1 MSNHSLFMVKTRKQV
16 FAIIFLEVN
25 QMDLVQIGKFIAQLR
40 KEHELSQEKLGE
52 IIGVTNKTIS
62 RWETGT
68 YLPSAE
74 MLLSMSKLFNVSINE
89 LLSGKRLTQEEYKV
103 AAEEN
108 LRQVVKVSSFTL
120 KEKVAFYKK
129 KWLKEHI
136 VAMCCWGIG
145 IITVLVIGIIL
156 TLPLF
161 VAAAIL
167 LLLIGHAWRNNT
179 MMAYVERNAFD
190 GTERND

>member
-1 MSNHSLFMVKTRKQV
+1 M

-25 QMDLVQIGKFIAQLR
+25 QIDLVQIGKFIAQLR

-62 RWETGT
+62 RWETGI

-74 MLLSMSKLFNVSINE
+74 MLLSMSKLFDVSINE
-89 LLSGKRLTQEEYKV
+89 LLSGKRLTQEEYK

-108 LRQVVKVSSFTL
+108 LRQVVKASSFTL
-120 KEKVAFYKK
+120 KEKVSFYKK

-136 VAMCCWGIG
+136 AAMCCWGIG
-145 IITVLVIGIIL
+145 IITVLVMGIIL
-156 TLPLF
+156 TLPLL
-161 VAAAIL
+161 VAAAML
-167 LLLIGHAWRNNT
+167 LPLIGHAWRNNT

>member
-1 MSNHSLFMVKTRKQV
+1 
-16 FAIIFLEVN
+16 
-25 QMDLVQIGKFIAQLR
+25 MDLVQIGKFIAQLR

-74 MLLSMSKLFNVSINE
+74 MLLSMSKLFDVSINE

-108 LRQVVKVSSFTL
+108 LRQVIKASSFTL
-120 KEKVAFYKK
+120 KEKIAFYKK
-129 KWLKEHI
+129 KWSKEHI
-136 VAMCCWGIG
+136 AAMCCWGIG
-145 IITVLVIGIIL
+145 IITVLVMGVIL
-156 TLPLF
+156 TLPFL
-161 VAAAIL
+161 VAAAML
-167 LLLIGHAWRNNT
+167 LLLVGHAWRNNT
-179 MMAYVERNAFD
+179 IMAYVERNAFD

>member
-1 MSNHSLFMVKTRKQV
+1 MSNHSLFMVKTERQM
-16 FAIIFLEVN
+16 FAITFLEVN
-25 QMDLVQIGKFIAQLR
+25 QLDLVQIGKFIAQLR

-74 MLLSMSKLFNVSINE
+74 MLLSMSKLFDVSINE

-108 LRQVVKVSSFTL
+108 LRQVIKASCFTL
-120 KEKVAFYKK
+120 KEKIAFYKK

-136 VAMCCWGIG
+136 AAMCCWGIG
-145 IITVLVIGIIL
+145 IITVLVMGIIL
-156 TLPLF
+156 TLPFL
-161 VAAAIL
+161 VAAAML
-167 LLLIGHAWRNNT
+167 LLLVGHIWRNNT

>member
-1 MSNHSLFMVKTRKQV
+1 M
-16 FAIIFLEVN
+16 FAITFLEVN
-25 QMDLVQIGKFIAQLR
+25 QLDLVQIGKFIAQLR

-74 MLLSMSKLFNVSINE
+74 MLLSMSKLFDVSINE

-108 LRQVVKVSSFTL
+108 LRQVVKASSFTL
-120 KEKVAFYKK
+120 KEKIAFYKK

-136 VAMCCWGIG
+136 AAMCCWGIG
-145 IITVLVIGIIL
+145 IITVLVMGIIL
-156 TLPLF
+156 TLPFL
-161 VAAAIL
+161 VAAAML
-167 LLLIGHAWRNNT
+167 LLLVGHAWRNNT
-179 MMAYVERNAFD
+179 IMAYVERNAFD

>member
-1 MSNHSLFMVKTRKQV
+1 
-16 FAIIFLEVN
+16 
-25 QMDLVQIGKFIAQLR
+25 MDLVQIGKFIAQLR

-68 YLPSAE
+68 YLPPAE
-74 MLLSMSKLFNVSINE
+74 MLLSMSKLFDVSINE

-108 LRQVVKVSSFTL
+108 LRQVVKASSFTL
-120 KEKVAFYKK
+120 KEKIVFYKK

-136 VAMCCWGIG
+136 AAMCCWGIA
-145 IITVLVIGIIL
+145 T
-156 TLPLF
+156 
-161 VAAAIL
+161 
-167 LLLIGHAWRNNT
+167 RCC
-179 MMAYVERNAFD
+179 
-190 GTERND
+190 

>member
-1 MSNHSLFMVKTRKQV
+1 M

-108 LRQVVKVSSFTL
+108 LRQIVKVSSFTL

>member
-1 MSNHSLFMVKTRKQV
+1 
-16 FAIIFLEVN
+16 
-25 QMDLVQIGKFIAQLR
+25 MDLVQIGKFIAQLR

-129 KWLKEHI
+129 KWLKD
-136 VAMCCWGIG
+136 CDCDRCRSWY
-145 IITVLVIGIIL
+145 
-156 TLPLF
+156 
-161 VAAAIL
+161 
-167 LLLIGHAWRNNT
+167 W
-179 MMAYVERNAFD
+179 
-190 GTERND
+190 

>member
-1 MSNHSLFMVKTRKQV
+1 MFPIT
-16 FAIIFLEVN
+16 FLEVN

-108 LRQVVKVSSFTL
+108 LRQVIKASCFTL
-120 KEKVAFYKK
+120 KEKIAFYKK

-136 VAMCCWGIG
+136 AAMCCWGIG
-145 IITVLVIGIIL
+145 IITVLVMGIIL
-156 TLPLF
+156 TLPFL
-161 VAAAIL
+161 VAAAML
-167 LLLIGHAWRNNT
+167 LLLVGHAWRNNT